1 MKTRGQLKSIDI
13 SYKTRRPIATFE
25 VTATPEEIEK
35 YQGKDLDIE
44 FKKHREHRSLDA
56 NAMLWACLGEIAEAI
71 NTDNWSVY
79 LYMLQRYG
87 KYTYILIAPEAVE
100 AMKAQWRETKI
111 VGEQTVY
118 ENGNP
123 KTMIQMLC
131 FFGSSTYN
139 SKEFSR
145 LLDGV
150 ISDMKE
156 MGLEVPPDEHTR
168 ALIEEMKRKEWLHG
182 NH

>member
-1 MKTRGQLKSIDI
+1 MKTRGQLKGIDI
-13 SYKTRRPIATFE
+13 SYKTHNPLVTFE
-25 VTATPEEIEK
+25 VTAAPEEVEK
-35 YQGKDLDIE
+35 YQDKDLDIE

-56 NAMLWACLGEIAEAI
+56 NAMLWACLGQIADAI
-71 NTDNWSVY
+71 HSDNWSVY

-87 KYTYILIAPEAVE
+87 KYTYVLIAPEAVD
-100 AMKAQWRETKI
+100 AMKSQWRETKI

-118 ENGNP
+118 ENGKP

-150 ISDMKE
+150 ISEMKE
-156 MGLEVPPDEHTR
+156 MNLEIPPDERTK
-168 ALIEEMKRKEWLHG
+168 ALLADMERKEAAHG